1 MLSLYERVLAV
12 EETSWKGREGNGLAV
27 PEMAEFYRRMLP
39 RLAREGAVRAHVAR
53 HEGRDVAVILGAVVD
68 TPEGETYRG
77 LQFSFDE
84 RYRSYSLGN
93 LAQLQ
98 QITALA
104 DEGVALYDLGS
115 EVDYKRRWG
124 EDCLE
129 TLTIVAIPRALRVR
143 RAR

>member
-1 MLSLYERVLAV
+1 MLSTVGTSLLGIAFWAV
-12 EETSWKGREGNGLAV
+12 AARTYTTNDVGLAS
-27 PEMAEFYRRMLP
+27 AEISAM
-39 RLAREGAVRAHVAR
+39 
-53 HEGRDVAVILGAVVD
+53 IL
-68 TPEGETYRG
+68 
-77 LQFSFDE
+77 
-84 RYRSYSLGN
+84 LGN

-143 RAR
+143 RARPV